1 MGDGLFFHW
10 KGFYI
15 MKKKLYITLLVL
27 LLCINI
33 SGCGKTENINNS
45 NKNSSDISS
54 NVTENNN
61 SSQNINT
68 KETPSTDNSTILE
81 ETIAPKFS
89 ELPEQVVP
97 TQSSEPERHKLSASQ
112 QYSDIYRAVKVL
124 GLKEY
129 KKIKSEKYID
139 KAKKGKKFLV
149 LFLSVKNDTNKED
162 YINYNYIS
170 AKVDGKKIEHTFLLN
185 DPKGYPTIFSHVPAN
200 EGIGGFIV
208 WEVPSVWKTLEF
220 EYNGWKDINNIS
232 LEAKFTKDD
241 LSDPVIYNANDFK

>member
-1 MGDGLFFHW
+1 
-10 KGFYI
+10 

-68 KETPSTDNSTILE
+68 KETPGTDNSTILE

-97 TQSSEPERHKLSASQ
+97 TQASEPEIHKLSASQ

-129 KKIKSEKYID
+129 KKLK
-139 KAKKGKKFLV
+139 
-149 LFLSVKNDTNKED
+149 VKNILTRQKR
-162 YINYNYIS
+162 
-170 AKVDGKKIEHTFLLN
+170 KKNF
-185 DPKGYPTIFSHVPAN
+185 
-200 EGIGGFIV
+200 
-208 WEVPSVWKTLEF
+208 
-220 EYNGWKDINNIS
+220 
-232 LEAKFTKDD
+232 
-241 LSDPVIYNANDFK
+241 

>member
-1 MGDGLFFHW
+1 
-10 KGFYI
+10 

-68 KETPSTDNSTILE
+68 KETPGTDNSTILE

-97 TQSSEPERHKLSASQ
+97 TQASEPEIHKLSASQ

-149 LFLSVKNDTNKED
+149 LFLSVKNDTNEED

-170 AKVDGKKIEHTFLLN
+170 AKVDGKNIEHTFLVN
-185 DPKGYPTIFSHVPAN
+185 DPKSYPTLFTNIEA
-200 EGIGGFIV
+200 GKTIGGFIV
-208 WEVPSVWKTLEF
+208 WEVPNNWKKF
-220 EYNGWKDINNIS
+220 QMEYSAWKNIDG
-232 LEAKFTKDD
+232 LVLTAKFTPDD
-241 LSDPVIYNANDFK
+241 LKDPIIYNANDFN